1 MADSDL
7 PGNQPNIGSFQLTPL
22 SLFLEKWLPGSVA
35 WIALAIIYCVG
46 MISIVWLI
54 DFGGNPA
61 GQYVDIVN

>member
-1 MADSDL
+1 M
-7 PGNQPNIGSFQLTPL
+7 TPL